1 MVAVAFLVAIPF
13 SAVAFLVDS
22 PVLAMLCLIPSTVA
36 ANFWQAS
43 TLAHAQGLVRLRM
56 RAMASA
62 ILLLI
67 ANIIGLGAGP
77 WAIGAVSDALVPRFG
92 PDSLRY
98 SLLVFGALGV
108 WVAWHFWQGG
118 RHLARDLGRADDPA

>member
-1 MVAVAFLVAIPF
+1 V
-13 SAVAFLVDS
+13 
-22 PVLAMLCLIPSTVA
+22 VA

-77 WAIGAVSDALVPRFG
+77 WAIGALSDALAPQFG
-92 PDSLRY
+92 ADSLRY
-98 SLLVFGALGV
+98 SLLIFGALAL

-118 RHLARDLGRADDPA
+118 KYLQADLARADEAI